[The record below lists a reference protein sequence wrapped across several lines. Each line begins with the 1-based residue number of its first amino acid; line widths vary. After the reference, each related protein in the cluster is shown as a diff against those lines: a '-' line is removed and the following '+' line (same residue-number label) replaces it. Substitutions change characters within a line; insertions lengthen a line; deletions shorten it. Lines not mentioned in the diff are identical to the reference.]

1 MFSGSSI
8 DAPQKDFPILDGRS
22 AKIRQQLLAEGKEP
36 QPHSFE
42 ALGLEA
48 GGALKLL
55 TKARHQPEEGQGP
68 GGWCAGFLRLFS
80 SCEHDAYQVKF
91 WRSVFDKC
99 WARQV
104 CWIER

>member
-55 TKARHQPEEGQGP
+55 TKARHQPEEGRTRRLVCRIPQ
-68 GGWCAGFLRLFS
+68 ALFQLR
-80 SCEHDAYQVKF
+80 A
-91 WRSVFDKC
+91 
-99 WARQV
+99 
-104 CWIER
+104 